1 MLMPALAPA
10 GRPAGL
16 GEWMRTPHGLEGDYL
31 GFDTAGCGSVGVER

>member
-1 MLMPALAPA
+1 MLVQALAPA

-16 GEWMRTPHGLEGDYL
+16 GDWMRTPHGLVRNYL